1 MKNILKAS
9 FLIAAVAFTCV
20 FQSCINNCIKGSG
33 VENTET
39 RKFGDFSSIEIQGA
53 YKVVLKQDS
62 SMGIKITGDDNLI
75 KYIKTGVNGGKLHI
89 YSKKNFCSKGAI
101 TLNIGVGKLE
111 SLSADGAVE
120 LTGDG
125 KLNVENLKVSLSGAN
140 RVTLDLNAANF
151 SAEGSGANELFLTG
165 QAAASKII
173 YTGSGKLHAFDF
185 VVGDYSVSTTGA
197 SNCEIN
203 VLKTLKVS
211 TMGAADIKYKGS
223 PANIQNEKS
232 GASKLTKVD

>member
-9 FLIAAVAFTCV
+9 FFIAALAFTCV
-20 FQSCINNCIKGSG
+20 FQSCLNHCIKGSG
-33 VENTET
+33 SETTET
-39 RKFGDFSSIEIQGA
+39 RKFGDFKSIEIQGA
-53 YKVVLKQDS
+53 YHVVLKQDS
-62 SMGIKITGDDNLI
+62 SMGIKITADDNLL
-75 KYIKTGVNGGKLHI
+75 KYIKTGVSGGKLHI
-89 YSKKNFCSKGAI
+89 YSKKNFCSDRPV

-111 SLSADGAVE
+111 ALSADGAVE

-125 KLNVENLKVSLSGAN
+125 KLNAENLKLSLSGAN
-140 RVTLDLNAANF
+140 RMTLDLNAANF

-165 QAAASKII
+165 QAAASRII
-173 YTGSGKLHAFDF
+173 FTGSGKLHGFDF
-185 VVGDYSVSTTGA
+185 VVGDYSVATTGA

-223 PANIQNEKS
+223 PADIQNDKS
-232 GASKLTKVD
+232 GTSKLTKVD